1 MCKFTYAGPSSRQ
14 DLDAELPGE
23 EFRGTKRKQAAVTDL
38 QDLMDNDDEDD
49 ELDDDSNENLAKDDD
64 VDEED
69 EDEEGIEAET
79 RLNERE
85 EEDDD
90 SDGQERLLSTL
101 RGLIDQKKAEE
112 AKQGKSMEDMTAHE
126 RRQLK
131 IADRARKLEEE
142 NMGEKDWH
150 MRGEMRGGKF
160 QSNVWKW
167 CHSQQL
173 STSVVYNQSKR
184 EICKK
189 LRFDPAIV
197 RLVQYTRHT
206 FKIDICSGTYEKISK
221 LARKKISAYW
231 IA

>member
-1 MCKFTYAGPSSRQ
+1 MCKYTYAGPSSRQ

-23 EFRGTKRKQAAVTDL
+23 EFRSTKRKQAAVTDL
-38 QDLMDNDDEDD
+38 QDLMNNDDDD
-49 ELDDDSNENLAKDDD
+49 ENDDDGDENIANDDD
-64 VDEED
+64 VDNEDED
-69 EDEEGIEAET
+69 EDEEGIEAEA
-79 RLNERE
+79 RLNGQ

-112 AKQGKSMEDMTAHE
+112 AKQGKYMEDMTAHE

-150 MRGEMRGGKF
+150 MRGEMRGGNYY
-160 QSNVWKW
+160 SNVWQR
-167 CHSQQL
+167 CHSHAVIYFSDL
-173 STSVVYNQSKR
+173 QSIKR

-189 LRFDPAIV
+189 NATWLSYCETCAIY
-197 RLVQYTRHT
+197 QTH
-206 FKIDICSGTYEKISK
+206 FQGWHQQW
-221 LARKKISAYW
+221 SAW
-231 IA
+231 NMV